1 MFVWVYLPSDCS
13 DTCLV
18 PTALSLLRSFGLTF
32 HSPLPHPIHDQ
43 SMGFNNMFKAMGR
56 RSKERLKDISTLD
69 TAIDLLNI
77 AKDTVEILPV
87 KGVLGSA
94 ISLLTLIRV
103 SHHFS

>member
-1 MFVWVYLPSDCS
+1 
-13 DTCLV
+13 
-18 PTALSLLRSFGLTF
+18 
-32 HSPLPHPIHDQ
+32 
-43 SMGFNNMFKAMGR
+43 MGFNSMLKSVGR

-77 AKDTVEILPV
+77 AKDTIEILPV

-103 SHHFS
+103 SQHFF